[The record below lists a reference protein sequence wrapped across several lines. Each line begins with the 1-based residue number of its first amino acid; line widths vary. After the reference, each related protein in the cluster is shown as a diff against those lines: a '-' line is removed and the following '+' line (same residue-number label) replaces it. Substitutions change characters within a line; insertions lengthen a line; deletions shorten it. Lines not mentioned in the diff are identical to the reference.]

1 MGALGRRFPG
11 AAGRRLMIDLL
22 TGPMDRVVLLAAHCD
37 DLAIG
42 MGATIMRLAVAC
54 PALRVDVVVLTGRG
68 TARED
73 EERAAFALMC
83 PDADLRLSV
92 HDLPDGRVPSHFDLA
107 KDAIVAA
114 REAGAGGLIFA
125 PQPADAH
132 QDHRAVGQIAPT
144 VFRDHLILGY
154 EILKWES
161 DLPTVSAYQPLEA
174 SAMRAKLSMIRESYP
189 SQGGHDWFDDE
200 AFLGLARIRGVQCHA
215 PYAEAFVAPKL
226 TLSLGRAPTLEMT
239 PPLATTKDEQL

>member
-1 MGALGRRFPG
+1 
-11 AAGRRLMIDLL
+11 MIDLL
-22 TGPMDRVVLLAAHCD
+22 TGQVDRVVLLAAHCD

-42 MGATIMRLAVAC
+42 VGATITRLATAC
-54 PALRVDVVVLTGRG
+54 PRLRVDAVVLTGGG
-68 TARED
+68 TPREA
-73 EERAAFALMC
+73 EERAAFARMC
-83 PDADLRLSV
+83 PDADLRLRV

-114 REAGAGGLIFA
+114 REAGAGGLVFA
-125 PQPADAH
+125 AQPADAH

-161 DLPTVSAYQPLEA
+161 DLPAVTAYQPIEA
-174 SAMRAKLSMIRESYP
+174 PAMHAKLTMIHDSYP
-189 SQGGHDWFDDE
+189 SQAAHDWFDDE

-215 PYAEAFVAPKL
+215 PYAEAFTTSK
-226 TLSLGRAPTLEMT
+226 LSLNLGGGPASEMPTPT
-239 PPLATTKDEQL
+239 RHDKG